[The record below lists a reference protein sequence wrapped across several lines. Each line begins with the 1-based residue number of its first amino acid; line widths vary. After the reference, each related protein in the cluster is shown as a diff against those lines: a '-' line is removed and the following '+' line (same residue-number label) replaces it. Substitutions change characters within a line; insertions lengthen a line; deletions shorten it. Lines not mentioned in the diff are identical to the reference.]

1 MSGHHPHTFQPR
13 VSDDMARFST
23 VELMARGA
31 SGPPLPGWFWIVLVV
46 AFVGLVAYGISRKRR
61 G

>member
-1 MSGHHPHTFQPR
+1 MPFSPR
-13 VSDDMARFST
+13 VSDDKARFSM

-31 SGPPLPGWFWIVLVV
+31 SGPPLPGWLWIVLVV

-61 G
+61 D